1 MKTGSKKHLL
11 IKEGRV
17 ERGSNVK
24 RFFTYECQIQT
35 NFHSLENLRAW
46 NVDIRGNCIYW
57 LWKEGRSKRVNRQ
70 NYPPSLR
77 WTFCSTSV
85 KQLTQSTRCDFI
97 SAVLSNKFLYK
108 VLVTYMFW
116 KNFGLRLDGFTS
128 IFNEEDC
135 KSSWIDWNAQVTVN
149 PLGWPTWRG
158 APNCETNDW
167 IFAENLLT
175 LPWASKDEGPFF
187 KRRSVVLGS
196 RCFCLWG
203 VATDQIQTLKWH
215 RWGRIDQIWC
225 GNHLPVDWQTFTV
238 SSLW

>member
-1 MKTGSKKHLL
+1 MLSDFSSYK
-11 IKEGRV
+11 
-17 ERGSNVK
+17 
-24 RFFTYECQIQT
+24 CQIQT
-35 NFHSLENLRAW
+35 NFHSLENLRAV
-46 NVDIRGNCIYW
+46 NVDIRGSCFYW

-85 KQLTQSTRCDFI
+85 KFSWLSLLGAILYPQCSATNFFI
-97 SAVLSNKFLYK
+97 KSGHQRSN
-108 VLVTYMFW
+108 TFW
-116 KNFGLRLDGFTS
+116 KNIGLLLNGFTS

-135 KSSWIDWNAQVTVN
+135 KSSWIDWNVRVTAN

-158 APNCETNDW
+158 ARNCETNDW

-196 RCFCLWG
+196 RCFCLCG
-203 VATDQIQTLKWH
+203 VPTDQIQTLKWH

-225 GNHLPVDWQTFTV
+225 GNHVPVDWQTFTV